1 MVMIKVAEPMGSGL
15 WCHRNECL
23 QFMDEGGVFFDD
35 GQKHIR
41 VPSAE
46 RTRDFPFLD
55 VSVEKSSGR
64 RSKHPLALTFFVEYL
79 LLNKTGLD
87 LEFSELD
94 VHFRRKTECT
104 EEACLDKRDRWHLFS
119 MNKTA
124 KVTSNRMAIAIKDKK
139 LNDWSDPFALY
150 PGHFGAT
157 FLLSGVRRRCTCCQS
172 NAFQCLLKTFFER
185 S

>member
-1 MVMIKVAEPMGSGL
+1 M
-15 WCHRNECL
+15 
-23 QFMDEGGVFFDD
+23 
-35 GQKHIR
+35 
-41 VPSAE
+41 
-46 RTRDFPFLD
+46 
-55 VSVEKSSGR
+55 SVEKSSGR

-94 VHFRRKTECT
+94 VHFQRKTECT

-157 FLLSGVRRRCTCCQS
+157 CVPAIRSSKEMYMLSVE
-172 NAFQCLLKTFFER
+172 CLPMPIENFFER